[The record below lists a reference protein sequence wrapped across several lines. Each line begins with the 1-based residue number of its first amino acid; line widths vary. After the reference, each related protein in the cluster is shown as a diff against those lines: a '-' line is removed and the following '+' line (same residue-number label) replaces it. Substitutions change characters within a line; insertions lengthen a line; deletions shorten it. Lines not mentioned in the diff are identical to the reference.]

1 MYVLMYILSVMTV
14 KSCVTLSKI
23 FYHKKSEC
31 AIEFSQILCILSSF
45 SPNAFLYT
53 DSSPCFSFFFS
64 NFSARFTFFLFHLF
78 PPLSFCPQLL
88 IIYLH
93 LSSAIFFCALFNN
106 LPGCNPCMCIVL
118 LDMHFMIL
126 QIWIIILFDKNQ
138 FPATIV
144 ISVVIIYYLWNN
156 NNAWFFRIGEALEKY
171 DSNRS
176 KTN

>member
-1 MYVLMYILSVMTV
+1 MCDRIFVNPVHPFILFPKRLSVYGFFA
-14 KSCVTLSKI
+14 LFFI
-23 FYHKKSEC
+23 
-31 AIEFSQILCILSSF
+31 
-45 SPNAFLYT
+45 
-53 DSSPCFSFFFS
+53 FFS
-64 NFSARFTFFLFHLF
+64 NFSARFTFFLFHIF

-106 LPGCNPCMCIVL
+106 LPECNPCMCIVL
-118 LDMHFMIL
+118 LDMHFIIL

-156 NNAWFFRIGEALEKY
+156 NNAWFFRIGVALEKY

>member
-14 KSCVTLSKI
+14 KSRVTLSKI

-106 LPGCNPCMCIVL
+106 LSGCNPCMCIIL
-118 LDMHFMIL
+118 LDMHFITL
-126 QIWIIILFDKNQ
+126 QILIIILFDKNQ

-144 ISVVIIYYLWNN
+144 ISVVIIYYL
-156 NNAWFFRIGEALEKY
+156 
-171 DSNRS
+171 
-176 KTN
+176 

>member
-1 MYVLMYILSVMTV
+1 MCDRIFVNPVHPFILFPKRLSVYGFF
-14 KSCVTLSKI
+14 TLFFI
-23 FYHKKSEC
+23 F
-31 AIEFSQILCILSSF
+31 FQILVPVL
-45 SPNAFLYT
+45 LL
-53 DSSPCFSFFFS
+53 
-64 NFSARFTFFLFHLF
+64 FLFHLF

-106 LPGCNPCMCIVL
+106 LPGCNPCMCIIL
-118 LDMHFMIL
+118 LDMHFITL

>member
-1 MYVLMYILSVMTV
+1 MNHLIKDILPQKIRMCDRIFVNPVHPFIIFPKRLSVYGFFA
-14 KSCVTLSKI
+14 I
-23 FYHKKSEC
+23 FF
-31 AIEFSQILCILSSF
+31 IFSQILTPVL
-45 SPNAFLYT
+45 L
-53 DSSPCFSFFFS
+53 FFY
-64 NFSARFTFFLFHLF
+64 FTFSRRSH
-78 PPLSFCPQLL
+78 SAPQFL

-93 LSSAIFFCALFNN
+93 LSSAIFFCALFNS
-106 LPGCNPCMCIVL
+106 LPRCNPCMCIIL
-118 LDMHFMIL
+118 LDMHFITL